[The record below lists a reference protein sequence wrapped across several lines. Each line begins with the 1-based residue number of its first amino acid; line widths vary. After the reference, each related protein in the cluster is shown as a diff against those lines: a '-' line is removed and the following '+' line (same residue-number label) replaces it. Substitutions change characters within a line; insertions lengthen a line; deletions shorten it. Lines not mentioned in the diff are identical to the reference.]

1 MQTQT
6 IGEINKATYH
16 RIHQKSEDY
25 AFTQIILDSLEI
37 PLALSFHF
45 VYFFILL
52 CLFFKS
58 SVEVC
63 MITYA

>member
-16 RIHQKSEDY
+16 RIHQKSENY

-37 PLALSFHF
+37 PLVLSFCLLFHF
-45 VYFFILL
+45 AVFI
-52 CLFFKS
+52 F
-58 SVEVC
+58 
-63 MITYA
+63 